1 VGLVLALASAAA
13 INLGFLLQH
22 RGLAEIQFVPRRP
35 WDAVRLGLKSH
46 SWLGGQAL
54 GWVGFAAQIVAVS
67 LAPLSLVQA
76 FAAAGL
82 ALSVPL
88 AALLFAHRIS
98 HSQRLAVVLVA
109 ASLAVLPLGLG
120 AGGEHL
126 RTGTLVVVLGA
137 TGAAA
142 VLVALPRR
150 PALLAIAAGLFY
162 GTADAA
168 IKAVSLGFSQH
179 HAMALL
185 SGWTVVAVLGTAAGF
200 LAFQSALRTGNAV
213 SSISLMTASAALVA
227 IGCGV
232 LAFSETLGRRP
243 AMTVAHL
250 CAIGVIL
257 ACLPVLASAHHELAE
272 HGGVPRRRA
281 GLLGPGVSPAG
292 HDQAGEA
299 AAGDQQQSLQ
309 PWAKAGRASPQYVT
323 EPQISRQG
331 E

>member
-1 VGLVLALASAAA
+1 VLALASAAA

-22 RGLAEIQFVPRRP
+22 RGLAEIQSIPRRP
-35 WDAVRLGLKSH
+35 WDAVRVGLKSH

-109 ASLAVLPLGLG
+109 AGLAVLPLGLG

-126 RTGTLVVVLGA
+126 RTGTLTVVLSA
-137 TGAAA
+137 TGTVA
-142 VLVALPRR
+142 VLVVMLRR

-162 GTADAA
+162 GIADAA
-168 IKAVSLGFSQH
+168 IKAISLGFSQH
-179 HAMALL
+179 HAAALL
-185 SGWTVVAVLGTAAGF
+185 SGWTVVALLGTAAGF
-200 LAFQSALRTGNAV
+200 LAFQRALRTGNAV
-213 SSISLMTASAALVA
+213 SSISLMTALAALVA

-232 LAFSETLGRRP
+232 LAFGETLGRRP
-243 AMTVAHL
+243 AITVVHL
-250 CAIGVIL
+250 CFVGVIL
-257 ACLPVLASAHHELAE
+257 ACLPVLALAHHEIAE
-272 HGGVPRRRA
+272 STGVRRRRT
-281 GLLGPGVSPAG
+281 GLTALGVSLAG
-292 HDQAGEA
+292 QDQSWQAAAHDQE
-299 AAGDQQQSLQ
+299 QSLE
-309 PWAKAGRASPQYVT
+309 PWTKAGRTGPQYVA
-323 EPQISRQG
+323 EPQVSRQG
-331 E
+331 K